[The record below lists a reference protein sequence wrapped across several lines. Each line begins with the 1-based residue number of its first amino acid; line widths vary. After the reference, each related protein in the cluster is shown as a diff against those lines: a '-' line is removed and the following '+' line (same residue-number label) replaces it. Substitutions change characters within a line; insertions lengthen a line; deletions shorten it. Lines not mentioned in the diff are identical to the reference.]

1 LKPYLLPCSHV
12 YTISLLEFKN
22 VLYCELIQLYKLLV
36 NLLYNLVVL
45 VSYRYGSPRKT
56 DHLVVPIDPETKDA
70 IKTYCFEILE
80 FEKFSECVRYM
91 LKNTSNGLES

>member
-1 LKPYLLPCSHV
+1 
-12 YTISLLEFKN
+12 
-22 VLYCELIQLYKLLV
+22 
-36 NLLYNLVVL
+36 

-91 LKNTSNGLES
+91 LKILPMG